1 VHLVGSFCKNFSIY
15 RLKNHKTEC
24 NTGLI
29 LKTQVFWDV
38 TLSRWASIFG

>member
-1 VHLVGSFCKNFSIY
+1 VHLVGFYYKKFTVY
-15 RLKNHKTEC
+15 RLKNPKTEC

-38 TLSRWASIFG
+38 TLSRWASISG